1 MISKINTL
9 SPSDPS
15 LRQLHK
21 KWDTPDF
28 HRGLSCALLQLRLIL
43 SCGWPDFRGLN
54 TSCDWLF
61 LRATRV
67 SAAAYDLRLSGVP
80 TVGFKLRM
88 SQVPATGYKL
98 RLTPSYGWL
107 KFGQLET
114 SCGRWM
120 QVVADIILW
129 LALVPAA
136 EYELRLIL
144 SCGWLEFRRLDKGC
158 SWPCP
163 TSDLSYGGWIRV
175 TADSILRLTR
185 VLEARY
191 DVQLIHPAADY
202 KLWLIL
208 SCSWLEFRRLDSKR
222 GWLIL

>member
-1 MISKINTL
+1 MSIPFVSAKSDKYLFKIFLKYAHVSYFHHFTNWNLQFWVLMSLSTMISKINTL
-9 SPSDPS
+9 SPCDPS

-114 SCGRWM
+114 SCGRWI
-120 QVVADIILW
+120 QVVADFILW

-136 EYELRLIL
+136 E
-144 SCGWLEFRRLDKGC
+144 
-158 SWPCP
+158 
-163 TSDLSYGGWIRV
+163 
-175 TADSILRLTR
+175 
-185 VLEARY
+185 
-191 DVQLIHPAADY
+191 
-202 KLWLIL
+202 
-208 SCSWLEFRRLDSKR
+208 
-222 GWLIL
+222 